1 MKPLLKKI
9 KRTYICK
16 DVKDYSIDSE
26 NCNEYK
32 PLVGDVAVFEVI
44 EIGKH
49 QSIQGVNR
57 RNITIVPGDLIMG
70 AFGTRYATEQFE
82 GYVPEHVNMELH
94 ILGAG
99 GTVGKIASMH
109 DRFEDIG
116 PTTLR
121 FAGFVK
127 NRFNQIVN
135 TKAIK
140 QKQLL
145 SFSGS
150 TPAAS
155 RIVLSL
161 GSSMDS
167 GKTTSAAYLIHGLKE
182 SGYNV
187 AYVKLTGTVYT
198 KDCDLATDLG
208 ADAVSDFSDFGY
220 PSTYMCDEE
229 ELLDLYES
237 CISVILK
244 AEPDF
249 VIMEI
254 ADGLYQRETK
264 LLLNSSKFK
273 QTIDSVIF
281 SANDSLAAISGVK
294 TLNDQK
300 LYPAFLSGL
309 FTCSP
314 LLIREVQEN
323 TTVPVFTRED
333 LLKAEIA
340 CNLFR
345 EMKVYTSNL

>member
-1 MKPLLKKI
+1 MKTVFKKI

-16 DVKDYSIDSE
+16 DVKDYLVESE
-26 NCNEYK
+26 NCDNYK
-32 PLVGDVAVFEVI
+32 PVVGDVAVFEVL

-49 QSIQGVNR
+49 QSIQGENK
-57 RNITIVPGDLIMG
+57 RNVAIVPGDLIMG

-82 GYVPEHVNMELH
+82 GYVPENINMELH

-109 DRFEDIG
+109 ERYEDIG

-121 FAGFVK
+121 FSGFVK

-135 TKAIK
+135 TKTIK

-145 SFSGS
+145 SFSG
-150 TPAAS
+150 TAATAS

-182 SGYNV
+182 SGYQV

-220 PSTYMCDEE
+220 PSTYMCNVD

-237 CISVILK
+237 CIALVLK
-244 AEPDF
+244 ANPDF

-264 LLLNSSKFK
+264 LLLNSAKFK

-281 SANDSLAAISGVK
+281 SANDSLAAISGVQ
-294 TLNDQK
+294 TLNQQK
-300 LYPAFLSGL
+300 LYPSFLSGL

-323 TTVPVFTRED
+323 TTVPVFTKED
-333 LLKAEIA
+333 LLKTEIV
-340 CNLFR
+340 CNFFS